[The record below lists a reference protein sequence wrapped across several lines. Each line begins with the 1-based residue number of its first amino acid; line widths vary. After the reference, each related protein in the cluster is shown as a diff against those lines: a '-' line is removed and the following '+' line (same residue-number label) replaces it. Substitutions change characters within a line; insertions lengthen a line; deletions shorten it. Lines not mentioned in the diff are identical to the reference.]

1 LKLSSDL
8 SASLKGNN
16 EMVQKI
22 LVVDDVAENIMLLA
36 DILTVKGYEVITAQS
51 GAEALVLINNQNP
64 DLVLLDVMMPE
75 MTGYEVCQAVRADPA
90 ICVLPIILVTAL
102 DPSERIKGLEVG
114 ADDFLTKPINRIE
127 LLARVRSLLRIK
139 ELYDTVKSQTSALA
153 EWNRTLEMR
162 VAEQVHQLQDSYEKL
177 QESLNG
183 SVLALSS
190 ALERRDPY
198 TAGHQRRVSLL
209 ACAIAKE
216 MGLPENQI
224 EGVRVAGIL
233 HDIGKI
239 CVPADI
245 LCKPG
250 QISASEFGV
259 IKDHPGTGF
268 EILQNVV
275 FPWPIAQI
283 VKQHQE
289 RLDGSGYPSQLSGED
304 ILIEARIIGVADV
317 VEAMATQR
325 PYRAAFGL
333 DLALEEIATQRGSV
347 FDAVVVDA
355 CLKLFNEKLFNIDL

>member
-1 LKLSSDL
+1 M
-8 SASLKGNN
+8 A
-16 EMVQKI
+16 QKI
-22 LVVDDVAENIMLLA
+22 LVVDDVPKNITLLA
-36 DILTVKGYEVITAQS
+36 DIMTAKGYEVITAQS
-51 GAEALVLINNQNP
+51 GAEAIACINDQHP
-64 DLVLLDVMMPE
+64 DLMLLDVMMPG

-90 ICVLPIILVTAL
+90 ISILPIILITAL

-114 ADDFLTKPINRIE
+114 ADDFLTKPINLPE
-127 LLARVRSLLRIK
+127 LLVRVRSLLRIK
-139 ELYDTVKSQTSALA
+139 ELYDIVQSQKSSLA
-153 EWNRTLEMR
+153 ELNRTLEMR
-162 VAEQVHQLQDSYEKL
+162 VAEQVHQLQDSYKKL

-198 TAGHQRRVSLL
+198 TAGHQQRVSRL
-209 ACAIAKE
+209 ACAIAEE

-224 EGVRVAGIL
+224 EGVRVAAIL

-250 QISASEFGV
+250 EISKSELGV
-259 IKDHPGTGF
+259 IKDHPGTGY
-268 EILQNVV
+268 EILKNVE

-289 RLDGSGYPSQLSGED
+289 RLDGTGYPSQLSGAD

-317 VEAMATQR
+317 VEAMATHR

-333 DLALEEIATQRGSV
+333 DLALEEITQKKGSIY
-347 FDAVVVDA
+347 DTVVVDA
-355 CLKLFNEKLFNIDL
+355 CLKLFNEKLFKMDS

>member
-1 LKLSSDL
+1 M
-8 SASLKGNN
+8 A
-16 EMVQKI
+16 QKI
-22 LVVDDVAENIMLLA
+22 LVVDDMPENITLLA
-36 DILTVKGYEVITAQS
+36 DILTFKGYEVITAES
-51 GAEALVLINNQNP
+51 GAEALILIKNQHP
-64 DLVLLDVMMPE
+64 DLVLLDVMMPG

-90 ICVLPIILVTAL
+90 ICILPIILVTAL

-114 ADDFLTKPINRIE
+114 ADDFLTKPINQPE
-127 LLARVRSLLRIK
+127 LLVRVRSLLHIK
-139 ELYDTVKSQTSALA
+139 ELYDTVQSQKSALA

-162 VAEQVHQLQDSYEKL
+162 VAEQVYQLRDSYERL

-183 SVLALSS
+183 SVLSLIS

-216 MGLPENQI
+216 MGIPENQM
-224 EGVRVAGIL
+224 EGVRIASML

-250 QISASEFGV
+250 KISASEYGV

-268 EILQNVV
+268 EILQNVD
-275 FPWPIAQI
+275 FPWPIAKI

-289 RLDGSGYPSQLSGED
+289 RLDGSGYPSQLSGVD

-317 VEAMATQR
+317 VEAIATHR
-325 PYRAAFGL
+325 PYRVAFGL
-333 DLALEEIATQRGSV
+333 DLALEEIATKRGTLY
-347 FDAVVVDA
+347 DAEVVDA
-355 CLKLFNEKLFNIDL
+355 CLKLFKEKLFKMDP